1 MGAMFYTCYKTDF
14 AVAIHSYTVK
24 NPTHRLYVMGRRAY
38 CWWTLGTPE
47 TCTSFWKVLGA
58 RSNIHYIALEEGY
71 LYVFANECPAN
82 VKEED
87 WKACLGRVCQRFN
100 TLYTS
105 VRGVKTSDALFRMYK
120 KDKPNSTGVMDCW
133 RIVSSLFV
141 WQSQTALLDLACTP
155 SALFNWTNTLR
166 IPCIQ
171 CCILATSFLMKKWK
185 SRSLP

>member
-47 TCTSFWKVLGA
+47 TRTSFWKVLGA

-120 KDKPNSTGVMDCW
+120 KDKPNQYGCDG
-133 RIVSSLFV
+133 
-141 WQSQTALLDLACTP
+141 LLTNSILLVRVAKSN
-155 SALFNWTNTLR
+155 SAVGS
-166 IPCIQ
+166 CMY
-171 CCILATSFLMKKWK
+171 SFRAFQLNKYA
-185 SRSLP
+185 